1 MLRLYHVLLDVVV
14 LRHLDECLEQPA
26 VMLDE
31 DLAGFSVTTL
41 SHTMAR
47 MRNVKEPRGGLHL
60 HQMLTCTHR
69 SRGVIP
75 FLSATY
81 LAPRDKRI
89 CAVSRC
95 PWLKN
100 IQKQSDDL
108 PPSAAITCDV
118 TCRRSKEARR
128 LRRWGG

>member
-1 MLRLYHVLLDVVV
+1 M
-14 LRHLDECLEQPA
+14 
-26 VMLDE
+26 MLDE
-31 DLAGFSVTTL
+31 DLAGLSVPALNTHDGEGEKGQGDTG
-41 SHTMAR
+41 R
-47 MRNVKEPRGGLHL
+47 LHL
-60 HQMLTCTHR
+60 HRMLTWTHK

-100 IQKQSDDL
+100 TQKQSDDL
-108 PPSAAITCDV
+108 PPPPRRCDH
-118 TCRRSKEARR
+118 
-128 LRRWGG
+128 LRRHLQAK